1 MNTITALRTTGRTKK
16 QVNLFLDGK
25 YAFSLEKNNITKQ
38 GLKVGMEL
46 SSSRLDELKNSLRY
60 SRCLNAAYRYL
71 SYRPRSE
78 SELRDR
84 LHRRGFPTEHIDKV
98 VEKLKEQR
106 FIDDEAFARFWAE
119 NRASFRPRSRQMT
132 RRELLKKG
140 VGKEEISQ
148 AINEIDETESAY
160 NAASARARRLQN
172 LEYQEF
178 RQRLTEFLRRRGFTY
193 DTISQTVKRVWQ
205 EMKNEL

>member
-1 MNTITALRTTGRTKK
+1 MNTITALRESGRTKK

-25 YAFSLEKNNITKQ
+25 YAFSLEKINATKQ
-38 GLKVGMEL
+38 GLEVGMEL
-46 SSSRLDELKNSLRY
+46 SNSRLDELKDSLRY
-60 SRCLNAAYRYL
+60 ARCLNAAYRYL

-84 LHRRGFPTEHIDKV
+84 LHRRGFPVEHINKV
-98 VEKLKEQR
+98 IEKLKEQR
-106 FIDDEAFARFWAE
+106 LLDDEAFARFWAE

-140 VGKEEISQ
+140 VGKEAISQ
-148 AINEIDETESAY
+148 AVNEIDETESAY
-160 NAASARARRLQN
+160 NAAVARARRLQN
-172 LEYQEF
+172 LEYREF
-178 RQRLTEFLRRRGFTY
+178 RQRLAEFLRRRGFTY
-193 DTISQTVKRVWQ
+193 DTINQTIRRVWQ

>member
-1 MNTITALRTTGRTKK
+1 MNTITALRTTGRIKK

-25 YAFSLEKNNITKQ
+25 YAFSLEKDNITKQ

-60 SRCLNAAYRYL
+60 ARCLNAAYRYL

-84 LHRRGFPTEHIDKV
+84 LQRRGFPTEHIDKV
-98 VEKLKEQR
+98 VEKLKEQGLLN
-106 FIDDEAFARFWAE
+106 DEAFARFWAE

-132 RRELLKKG
+132 RRELQKKG
-140 VGKEEISQ
+140 VDKDVISQ

-160 NAASARARRLQN
+160 NAAIARARRLQS

-178 RQRLTEFLRRRGFTY
+178 RQRLAEFLRRRGFTY
-193 DTISQTVKRVWQ
+193 DTINQTIRRVWQ

>member
-1 MNTITALRTTGRTKK
+1 MNTITALRTTGRIKK

-25 YAFSLEKNNITKQ
+25 YAFSLEKDNITKQ

-46 SSSRLDELKNSLRY
+46 SGSRLDELKNSLRY
-60 SRCLNAAYRYL
+60 ARCLNAAYRYL

-84 LHRRGFPTEHIDKV
+84 LQRRGFPMEHIDRV
-98 VEKLKEQR
+98 VEKLKELKLLN
-106 FIDDEAFARFWAE
+106 DEAFARFWAE

-132 RRELLKKG
+132 RRELQKKG
-140 VGKEEISQ
+140 VDKDVISQ

-160 NAASARARRLQN
+160 NAAIARARRLQN

-178 RQRLTEFLRRRGFTY
+178 RQRLSEFLRRRGFTY
-193 DTISQTVKRVWQ
+193 DTISQTVRRVWQ

>member
-1 MNTITALRTTGRTKK
+1 MNTITGLRASGRAKK

-25 YAFSLEKNNITKQ
+25 YAFSLEENNIAKQ

-46 SSSRLDELKNSLRY
+46 SGSRLDELKNSLRY
-60 SRCLNAAYRYL
+60 ARCLNVAYRYL

-106 FIDDEAFARFWAE
+106 LINDEAFARFWAE

-132 RRELLKKG
+132 RRELQKKG
-140 VGKEEISQ
+140 VAKDAISQ
-148 AINEIDETESAY
+148 AVDEIDESESAY
-160 NAASARARRLQN
+160 NAAVARAHRLQN
-172 LEYQEF
+172 LEYREF
-178 RQRLTEFLRRRGFTY
+178 RQRMSEFLRRRGFTY
-193 DTISQTVKRVWQ
+193 ETINQTVRRVWQ

>member
-25 YAFSLEKNNITKQ
+25 YAFSLEKNNIAKQ

-60 SRCLNAAYRYL
+60 ARCLNAAYRYL

-84 LHRRGFPTEHIDKV
+84 LQRRGFPAEHIDKV
-98 VEKLKEQR
+98 VEKLKEQGLLN
-106 FIDDEAFARFWAE
+106 DEAFARFWAE

-132 RRELLKKG
+132 RRELQKKG
-140 VGKEEISQ
+140 VDKDVISQ
-148 AINEIDETESAY
+148 AVNEIDETESAY
-160 NAASARARRLQN
+160 NAAVARARRLQN

-178 RQRLTEFLRRRGFTY
+178 RQRLSEFLRRRGFTY
-193 DTISQTVKRVWQ
+193 DTINQTIRRVWQ